1 MEEKFMADNGQFFTL
16 KEVFQGE
23 EIEAI
28 YRVARKPV
36 DNQEEIDLSQA
47 EDPMA
52 RMGQGFCPAFNQRT
66 YEAAPGII
74 CHQDVECVLR
84 DGTKIYT
91 DIFLPKDLKEKI
103 PCIVSWSWFG
113 KRPGD
118 GMSEWQIMGVPPH
131 TVSKLAKFE
140 SSDPAYWCYYGYAV
154 ANVDVRGAGHSE
166 GNVHMFTHQDR
177 EDGYDFVEWL
187 ATQDWCNGKIGM
199 TGNSGVAMH
208 QWGIA
213 AECPPHLAC
222 IAPWES
228 TTDLFADSLY
238 EGGIPALSFNEFI
251 AAQVTGMGGVDDQVA
266 MARKYPFRN
275 GYWNDKVADF
285 KKVRIPVY
293 QTAGWSHFHLPG
305 SMRAYVQCKS
315 RLKWLR
321 AHREFEWPDTY
332 SPENLIDLRLFY
344 DRYLKDIHNG
354 WEMTP
359 KVRLDVMDAMDH
371 DFQVRR
377 PENEF
382 PLKRTIYKKYYLDAS
397 DPENLTMRDE
407 PVEVEASVSYEGA
420 TREDGYID
428 RVEFDMAFN
437 EDTELTGYMWLRLW
451 VSCEGYDDMDMF
463 INIQKAD
470 SQGNWI
476 PWLTLNEPHPGAWGK
491 MRVSRRE
498 LDEKKTK
505 KYWPVQAQLR
515 EVKLQEGEVVPVDIA
530 IVPSS
535 RIWHKGQKLRI
546 QIAGNYIREGWFE
559 PLSWDVD
566 NKGKHVIH
574 TGGKYDSWIQVP
586 FIPAK
591 IEEQFERLG
600 MKFTDDGYDYR

>member
-1 MEEKFMADNGQFFTL
+1 MAENNGQFFTL

-28 YRVARKPV
+28 YRVARTPV
-36 DNQEEIDLSQA
+36 DNQDDIDLSQS

-74 CHQDVECVLR
+74 CHQDVEVVLR
-84 DGTKIYT
+84 DGCKIYT

-187 ATQDWCNGKIGM
+187 AQQEWCNGKIGM

-222 IAPWES
+222 IAPWEC

-251 AAQVTGMGGVDDQVA
+251 AAQVTGLGGVDDQVA

-305 SMRAYVQCKS
+305 SMRAYTQCKS

-371 DFQVRR
+371 DYAVRR

-382 PLKRTIYKKYYLDAS
+382 PLKRTVYKKYYLDAS

-407 PVEVEASVSYEGA
+407 PVQVEASVSYDGE

-428 RVEFDMAFN
+428 RVEFDMQFN

-451 VSCEGYDDMDMF
+451 VECDGYDDMDMF
-463 INIQKAD
+463 INVQKAD

-515 EVKLQEGEVVPVDIA
+515 EVKLQPGEIVPVDIA

-566 NKGKHVIH
+566 NKGKHIIH

-586 FIPAK
+586 YIPAK
-591 IEEQFERLG
+591 IEEQFAKLG
-600 MKFTDDGYDYR
+600 MQFTDDGYDYR

>member
-1 MEEKFMADNGQFFTL
+1 MGDNGQFFTL

-28 YRVARKPV
+28 YRVARTPV
-36 DNQEEIDLSQA
+36 DNQEDIDLSQA

-74 CHQDVECVLR
+74 CHQDVEVVLR
-84 DGTKIYT
+84 DGCKIYT
-91 DIFLPKDLKEKI
+91 DIFLPKDCKEKI

-187 ATQDWCNGKIGM
+187 AAQDWCNGKVGM

-213 AECPPHLAC
+213 AECPPHLTC
-222 IAPWES
+222 IAPWEC
-228 TTDLFADSLY
+228 TTDLYADSLY

-251 AAQVTGMGGVDDQVA
+251 AAQVTGLGGVDDQVA

-371 DFQVRR
+371 DYAVRR

-382 PLKRTIYKKYYLDAS
+382 PLKRTVYKKYYLDAS

-407 PVEVEASVSYEGA
+407 PVTVESSVSYEGE

-428 RVEFDMAFN
+428 RVEFDMTFN
-437 EDTELTGYMWLRLW
+437 EETELTGYMWLRLW
-451 VSCEGYDDMDMF
+451 VECDGYDDMDMF
-463 INIQKAD
+463 INVQKAD

-515 EVKLQEGEVVPVDIA
+515 EVKLQPGEIVPVDIA

-535 RIWHKGQKLRI
+535 RVWHKGQKLRI

-566 NKGKHVIH
+566 NKGKHIIH

-586 FIPAK
+586 YIPAK

-600 MKFTDDGYDYR
+600 MKFTDDGYNYR